1 MEMMTLSVY
10 FVKTIVRRYH
20 AYQSVSVAV
29 SEKLPR
35 QREGANS
42 EDLFAVA
49 VTTGKLIVG
58 SRKISSFLKLLQQN
72 RSIFCRVTGSVT

>member
-58 SRKISSFLKLLQQN
+58 SRKFPVFSSFYNKIGQFSVELL
-72 RSIFCRVTGSVT
+72 GL